1 MLKKAALIVT
11 PILFLSNCANMPS
24 EGMAAA
30 ILDSAVPSSIAH
42 ARALTQNDLD
52 EIRRTGLELIAT
64 VNCWPEGCAK

>member
-1 MLKKAALIVT
+1 MIKLFALLA
-11 PILFLSNCANMPS
+11 PMLFLSACMDMPS

-30 ILDSAVPSSIAH
+30 ILDSAVPESIAH

>member
-1 MLKKAALIVT
+1 MTKLTAL
-11 PILFLSNCANMPS
+11 LSAMMFLTACMDMPN

>member
-1 MLKKAALIVT
+1 
-11 PILFLSNCANMPS
+11 MPS

-52 EIRRTGLELIAT
+52 EIRKTGLDLIAT